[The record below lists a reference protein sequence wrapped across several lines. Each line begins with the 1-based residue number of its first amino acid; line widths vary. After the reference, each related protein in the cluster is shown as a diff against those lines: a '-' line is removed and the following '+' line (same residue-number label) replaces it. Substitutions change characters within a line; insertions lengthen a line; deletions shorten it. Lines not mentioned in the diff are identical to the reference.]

1 MFYRQSELLVSQMRR
16 GSPARF
22 RVLMEGL
29 YAGEPLASAF
39 EVAYADARVQKEIA
53 IGPHRAARPALCR
66 QHFLRRDARSGLAVT
81 VTAFAVPRRGAWPG

>member
-39 EVAYADARVQKEIA
+39 EVAYAQSLEPYWAAFVPA
-53 IGPHRAARPALCR
+53 IEADPAARAAER
-66 QHFLRRDARSGLAVT
+66 
-81 VTAFAVPRRGAWPG
+81 